1 VGEVLINL
9 VPVLLG
15 DGERLFQDLGGRVPE
30 LEPLSTIAAPWVMH
44 LKFRV
49 KHPA

>member
-1 VGEVLINL
+1 LKHNH
-9 VPVLLG
+9 
-15 DGERLFQDLGGRVPE
+15 DGERPFHNLGEQVPE
-30 LEPLSTIAAPWVMH
+30 LEPLSAIAAPGVTH